1 MEKNSVWPF
10 LRVILFLL
18 QLFFQSM
25 CTTLILSL
33 DMLPDKYVILF
44 IGAMVMLA
52 ICTGLLLFIN
62 VNGKIA
68 LLRKIVSG
76 ILVLLIVLGCGLI
89 CKFALDANKLVQNVT
104 GNVTDTRKTYVLVLN
119 DNAAQSVK
127 DTKGYRYGVQ
137 ENYDVEHTQQMI
149 AAVEQELGDTLDIQH
164 YTHAS
169 VMVNALYNKEVD
181 ALIMNG
187 VSISLLTE
195 QPAFE
200 DLLSRVRLVHNL
212 PYQDVQT
219 DKKPE
224 KESVE
229 KPFVLYISG
238 SDTRSALLK
247 VSRSDVNILAV
258 VNPNTK
264 QVLLV
269 NTPRDYYVPN
279 PAGKGA
285 LDKLTH
291 CSNYG
296 VDCSV
301 EALENLYNTQVD
313 YYGQINF
320 VGFEKLIDAIG
331 GITVYS
337 DQSFTAITGDYFKK
351 GENTIN
357 GEKALAFAR
366 ERYNV
371 SGGDNTRGKNQMKVI
386 GAVIE
391 KMTSSKTLVSNYSN
405 ILKSLEGMFVTNFT
419 AEEISDLVKMQMND
433 MTPWNVQSYAVTGKG
448 GSEETYS
455 WKGEL
460 LYVMWPNQDTVDHA
474 KELIN
479 RVLKG
484 EVLTEADMT
493 VPS

>member
-10 LRVILFLL
+10 LRVIIFLL
-18 QLFFQSM
+18 QLFFQSI
-25 CTTLILSL
+25 CTTLVLSL

-52 ICTGLLLFIN
+52 VCAGLLLFIN
-62 VNGKIA
+62 VNGRIA
-68 LLRKIVSG
+68 LLRKIVAG

-89 CKFALDANKLVQNVT
+89 CKLALDANKLVQNVT
-104 GNVTDTRKTYVLVLN
+104 GNVTDTRNTYVLVLN

-137 ENYDVEHTQQMI
+137 ENYDVEHTQQMVT
-149 AAVEQELGDTLDIQH
+149 ALEQELGESLTIE
-164 YTHAS
+164 YYAHAS
-169 VMVNALYNKEVD
+169 QMVKALYNKEVD

-195 QPAFE
+195 QSGFE
-200 DLLSRVRLVHNL
+200 DLLSRVRLLYNL
-212 PYQDVQT
+212 PYQDEQT
-219 DKKPE
+219 DSNKE
-224 KESVE
+224 KESVKE
-229 KPFVLYISG
+229 PFVLYISG
-238 SDTRSALLK
+238 SDTRSSLLK

-264 QVLLV
+264 QILLL

-279 PAGKGA
+279 PAGNGA

-296 VDCSV
+296 VDCSIG
-301 EALENLYNTQVD
+301 ALEGLYNTKVN

-320 VGFEKLIDAIG
+320 VGFEKLIDAID

-337 DQSFTAITGDYFKK
+337 DQSFTAISGEYFQK
-351 GENTIN
+351 GENTVN
-357 GEKALAFAR
+357 GKKALAFAR

-386 GAVIE
+386 RAVIE
-391 KMTSSKTLVSNYSN
+391 KMTSSKTLISNYSN

-433 MTPWNVQSYAVTGKG
+433 MTPWNIQSYAVTGKG

-460 LYVMWPNQDTVDHA
+460 LYVMWPNQNTVDYA
-474 KELIN
+474 QTLIN

-484 EVLTEADMT
+484 EILTEADMV
-493 VPS
+493 VPD